1 MPGANSYAAGREP
14 NGRTVMQ
21 QDVIDL
27 REFYA
32 RPLGGVVRHLIT
44 YRMRSLWRNV
54 TGLSVF
60 GLGYATPYLTVFRGE
75 AARVGA
81 LMPAAQGVIAW
92 PEGAP
97 RLTALVDGDDLP
109 LPDASVD
116 RLFAVHSIEH
126 AGSVRDVLREAWRVL
141 SPEGRLL
148 LVVPN
153 RTGVWSQLDTTP
165 FGHGQPYSRGQLTR
179 LLREALLSPTEWYH
193 TLYMPPF
200 SWQILLRSAIAW
212 ERVGTVL
219 WPVFS
224 GVIVVEATKQIYAA
238 TGDAS
243 AKRVPGRMRTAPVRS
258 VSPREGQ

>member
-1 MPGANSYAAGREP
+1 
-14 NGRTVMQ
+14 MQ

-44 YRMRSLWRNV
+44 YRVRSLWRNV
-54 TGLSVF
+54 TGMSVF

-75 AARVGA
+75 ATRVGA
-81 LMPAAQGVIAW
+81 LMHAAQGVVAW
-92 PEGAP
+92 PTEAP
-97 RLTALVDGDDLP
+97 RQTALVDEDDLP

-116 RLFAVHSIEH
+116 RLLVVHSMEH
-126 AGSVRDVLREAWRVL
+126 ARNVHDLLREAWRVL
-141 SPEGRLL
+141 SPEGRLI

-153 RTGVWSQLDTTP
+153 RTSVWAQSDTTP
-165 FGHGQPYSRGQLTR
+165 FGHGQPYSRGQLAR
-179 LLREALLSPTEWYH
+179 LLREAMLSPTGWNH
-193 TLYMPPF
+193 ALYMPPF

-212 ERVGTVL
+212 ERIGTVL

-238 TGDAS
+238 TPHAD
-243 AKRVPGRMRTAPVRS
+243 AKRVPGRLRTVPARP
-258 VSPREGQ
+258 VSPRDSR

>member
-1 MPGANSYAAGREP
+1 
-14 NGRTVMQ
+14 MQ

-32 RPLGGVVRHLIT
+32 RPLGGVVRQLIT
-44 YRMRSLWRNV
+44 YRVRSLWRNV
-54 TGLSVF
+54 RGMSVF
-60 GLGYATPYLTVFRGE
+60 GLGYTTPYLSVFAGE
-75 AARVGA
+75 AERIGA
-81 LMPAAQGVIAW
+81 LMPAGQGVIAW

-97 RLTALVDGDDLP
+97 RQTALVDGADLP
-109 LPDASVD
+109 LPDTSVD
-116 RLFAVHSIEH
+116 RLLAVHSLEH
-126 AGSVRDVLREAWRVL
+126 AGSVRDLLREAWRVL

-153 RTGVWSQLDTTP
+153 RAGVWAQIDTTP
-165 FGHGQPYSRGQLTR
+165 FGHGQPYSRGQLAR
-179 LLREALLSPTEWYH
+179 LLREALLSPSEWYH

-212 ERVGTVL
+212 ERIGTVL

-224 GVIVVEATKQIYAA
+224 GVIIVEATKQIYAA

-243 AKRVPGRMRTAPVRS
+243 AKRVPGRLETVPVRP
-258 VSPREGQ
+258 VSPRQRR